1 MTCPL
6 CRSRRGKRLCP
17 AKGERICSQ
26 CCGTKR
32 RVEIDC
38 PPDCAFLDGAHAGAW
53 DGRSADRDRDAR
65 RIGPFLEGL
74 TEAQGRL
81 VLLSLVGT
89 TAIRARRRDFD
100 DRLFLEAVQ
109 ALRKT
114 VETREKGILYE
125 HPPGTRGL
133 TASPTSSPS
142 SSRRETRRVTPTR
155 RPTATSPRHSR
166 GWSGRSKPP
175 SAGGVRPRL
184 PRHRHPPRRTA
195 GPAPGRAP
203 EAGPDRGAL
212 TA

>member
-6 CRSRRGKRLCP
+6 CRKRRGKRACP
-17 AKGERICSQ
+17 AKGEHVCSQ

-38 PPDCAFLDGAHAGAW
+38 PPDCVFLDGAHAGAW

-81 VLLSLVGT
+81 VLLFLVGV
-89 TAIRARRRDFD
+89 TAIRARRRDLD
-100 DRLFLEAVQ
+100 DRLLLQAAQ

-125 HPPGTRGL
+125 HPPADARAQGLAHELGLLFEARDEERHSHAPADRDLATALARLEQAIEATLGRGESAHAFL
-133 TASPTSSPS
+133 D
-142 SSRRETRRVTPTR
+142 
-155 RPTATSPRHSR
+155 TATRLAAR
-166 GWSGRSKPP
+166 LGPP
-175 SAGGVRPRL
+175 PGARPR
-184 PRHRHPPRRTA
+184 
-195 GPAPGRAP
+195 PGLIVEP
-203 EAGPDRGAL
+203 
-212 TA
+212 

>member
-6 CRSRRGKRLCP
+6 CRNRRGKRLCP

-125 HPPGTRGL
+125 HPPADARASGL
-133 TASPTSSPS
+133 AHELALLFEARDEEGHSHAPADRDLAQALARLERAIEATLSQGESPHAFLD
-142 SSRRETRRVTPTR
+142 
-155 RPTATSPRHSR
+155 TATRLAAR
-166 GWSGRSKPP
+166 LGPP
-175 SAGGVRPRL
+175 PAVRPR
-184 PRHRHPPRRTA
+184 
-195 GPAPGRAP
+195 PGLIVEP
-203 EAGPDRGAL
+203 
-212 TA
+212 